1 MTSIIRHYEV
11 PLQSHIGDTKISA
24 FMWDHQGW
32 LKCDGRLVDKEVH
45 NRLFNIIGTSFGI
58 SGDTHF
64 ALPNPAGRVPGIIG
78 SGPGLTP
85 RMLGGICGEE
95 MHTLSLAEMP
105 IHTHDKTVEGT
116 VVAGLIYKSKTG
128 DPSNTNNGTDLDG
141 TIGEPNIVT
150 SPTTMDSAGSGLA
163 HNVMQPTLFV
173 GNMFIYAGI

>member
-78 SGPGLTP
+78 SGPGLTT

-95 MHTLSLAEMP
+95 MHTLTSDEMP
-105 IHTHDKTVEGT
+105 IHNHNVNNT
-116 VVAGLIYKSKTG
+116 GLIYKNVSAGT
-128 DPSNTNNGTDLDG
+128 SNTIGNVANGLDG
-141 TIGEPNIVT
+141 TLNQPDIT
-150 SPTTMDSAGSGLA
+150 STPVDMVNKGLGYA